1 METLPTF
8 LPLESEAEM
17 EGHHEEGRVT
27 SARQVPSP
35 RWPLGLHSEDR
46 VDLLQESVKNQWIKY
61 VKYIYMIK

>member
-1 METLPTF
+1 MNLKELPVSIGNMDTLRTF

-35 RWPLGLHSEDR
+35 RWPLGLHSEDL
-46 VDLLQESVKNQWIKY
+46 VDLLQG
-61 VKYIYMIK
+61 